1 MKQDSISLAIFKL
14 NLDSNNDYRFIICGK
29 ISNEQEYIS
38 QVKYFIDGGE
48 GGTSQFLNTQPYT
61 WTQIKSKQAEADFE
75 IEIKT
80 LRAKRNKL
88 LADTDYL
95 ALSDNTMTEEV
106 RTYRQALRDITEGL
120 STIAEVE
127 AVEFPVKP

>member
-1 MKQDSISLAIFKL
+1 MSNIIKAIQKI
-14 NLDSNNDYRFIICGK
+14 NPTAEVTVSGNDINTIQWH
-29 ISNEQEYIS
+29 N
-38 QVKYFIDGGE
+38 
-48 GGTSQFLNTQPYT
+48 GTTP
-61 WTQIKSKQAEADFE
+61 IPKADIEAQLPIVEFDMAMAD
-75 IEIKT
+75 

-120 STIAEVE
+120 STVEQVE
-127 AVEFPVKP
+127 AVVFPTKP